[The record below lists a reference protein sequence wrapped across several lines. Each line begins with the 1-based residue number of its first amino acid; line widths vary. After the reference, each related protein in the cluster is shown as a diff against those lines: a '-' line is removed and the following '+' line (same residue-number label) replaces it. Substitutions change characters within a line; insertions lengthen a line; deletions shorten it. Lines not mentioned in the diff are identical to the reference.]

1 MAPNAENLTAVLVK
15 TQDLRL
21 EKRPIPEPKDDEV
34 LLQMGCVGIC
44 GSDVHY
50 LVHGQCA
57 TFILKAPMVIGHE
70 GSGTVAKVGK
80 NVTHLKPG
88 DRVAIEPGV
97 PCKNCTACM
106 NGKYNL
112 CPNIFFCATPPDNGN
127 LCQYYTHDANFC
139 YKLPANMSLEEGA
152 MMEPLSVGVHA
163 CNQAEL
169 KFGDNVLITGCGP
182 IGLVSLV
189 AAKAMGASK
198 VIMTDIVDHRLEVA
212 LKAGADVVVNV
223 SKGTIDDHEKQ
234 IKAAL
239 GGNLPQCTLD
249 CTGFE
254 SSMRLAIRCTATGG
268 TIVLVGMGN
277 SEMKLPLADALTR
290 EVVIKGV
297 FRYRHCYPKA
307 IEMVSSGKA
316 NVKQFITHNY
326 TLEQTLDAFDTARTG
341 KGNPIK
347 VMIHCSK

>member
-1 MAPNAENLTAVLVK
+1 MAPNVENLTAVLFK
-15 TQDLRL
+15 KQDLRM
-21 EKRPIPEPKDDEV
+21 EKRPVPEPKDDEV

-44 GSDVHY
+44 GSDIHY
-50 LVHGQCA
+50 LVHGECA
-57 TFILKAPMVIGHE
+57 TFVVKAPMVIGHE

-97 PCKNCTACM
+97 PCRNCKACCS
-106 NGKYNL
+106 GKYNL

-127 LCQYYTHDANFC
+127 LCQYYTHNANFC
-139 YKLPANMSLEEGA
+139 YKLPDNMSLEEGA

-198 VIMTDIVDHRLEVA
+198 VIMTDIVDHRLQVA
-212 LKAGADVVVNV
+212 LKAGADAVIDV

-239 GGNLPQCTLD
+239 GGKLPEVTLD

-254 SSMRLAIRCTATGG
+254 SSMRLAVRCTGTGG

-277 SEMKLPLADALTR
+277 AEMKLPLADALTR
-290 EVVIKGV
+290 EVAIKGV

-307 IEMVSSGKA
+307 IEMVASGKA
-316 NVKQFITHNY
+316 NVKQFITHNF
-326 TLEQTLDAFDTARTG
+326 TLEQTLEAFETARSG